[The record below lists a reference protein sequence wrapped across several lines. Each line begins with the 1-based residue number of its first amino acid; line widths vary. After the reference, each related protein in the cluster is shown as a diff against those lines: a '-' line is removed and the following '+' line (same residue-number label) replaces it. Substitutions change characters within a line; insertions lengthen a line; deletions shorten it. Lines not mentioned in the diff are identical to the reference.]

1 VYLHGEAVGLGML
14 MAADLSRRL
23 GLIDTPARNL
33 IHALVR
39 RAGLPVDAPRIGVA
53 RALELM
59 KMDKKVLAGAVR
71 LVLLERLGNATVLSK
86 YDKNALDATLQ
97 EHLA

>member
-1 VYLHGEAVGLGML
+1 
-14 MAADLSRRL
+14 
-23 GLIDTPARNL
+23 
-33 IHALVR
+33 
-39 RAGLPVDAPRIGVA
+39 VA

-86 YDKNALDATLQ
+86 YDKSALDATLQ
-97 EHLA
+97 EHFA